1 MILEAVQ
8 GHHEGR
14 RTVPRE
20 SRTATKRFEV
30 VLRLWERCP
39 GCLLRWTVPVECSV
53 REPTISIQAW
63 SKF

>member
-20 SRTATKRFEV
+20 SDRH
-30 VLRLWERCP
+30 
-39 GCLLRWTVPVECSV
+39 
-53 REPTISIQAW
+53 
-63 SKF
+63 